1 MTDST
6 DFTSWQFTFSACEIG
21 VERHLLLYTTGRADG
36 GNTDRSNHSA
46 AEMLPQTEMLQPTAV
61 CAVAIF
67 ASAVTVAEEDVAEIF
82 TCSLGLDVANLTAI
96 VWLVTEHGW

>member
-1 MTDST
+1 M
-6 DFTSWQFTFSACEIG
+6 CKIG
-21 VERHLLLYTTGRADG
+21 VERHLVFSTTGRADRS
-36 GNTDRSNHSA
+36 NTDRSNRSA

-67 ASAVTVAEEDVAEIF
+67 ASAVTVAEEDMAEIL
-82 TCSLGLDVANLTAI
+82 TWSLGLDVANMTAI

>member
-1 MTDST
+1 
-6 DFTSWQFTFSACEIG
+6 
-21 VERHLLLYTTGRADG
+21 
-36 GNTDRSNHSA
+36 
-46 AEMLPQTEMLQPTAV
+46 MLPQTEMLQPTAV

-67 ASAVTVAEEDVAEIF
+67 ASAVMVAEEEVAEIF